1 MISGGS
7 FRLFFC
13 FVRFIK
19 QNYSASGCE
28 PSKLSL
34 HYRRVLASAV
44 ESGHN
49 GEKYER
55 KRFRKKR
62 KKSKV
67 RHGMVH
73 RKPVCFSQNETT

>member
-1 MISGGS
+1 M
-7 FRLFFC
+7 RT
-13 FVRFIK
+13 VRAPRTAAGLL
-19 QNYSASGCE
+19 QM
-28 PSKLSL
+28 P
-34 HYRRVLASAV
+34 V

-67 RHGMVH
+67 RHGMVR

>member
-1 MISGGS
+1 MRIARALCTTARPLLVLVKSG
-7 FRLFFC
+7 
-13 FVRFIK
+13 
-19 QNYSASGCE
+19 Q
-28 PSKLSL
+28 
-34 HYRRVLASAV
+34 
-44 ESGHN
+44 N

-73 RKPVCFSQNETT
+73 RKQVYFSKDETI

>member
-1 MISGGS
+1 MQN
-7 FRLFFC
+7 
-13 FVRFIK
+13 VRAPCTAAGLL
-19 QNYSASGCE
+19 QM
-28 PSKLSL
+28 P
-34 HYRRVLASAV
+34 V

-62 KKSKV
+62 NKSKV
-67 RHGMVH
+67 RPGMVH